1 MAGHG
6 RKDVDQRLLL
16 ALACGLN
23 IEAAARAAGIS
34 EATVYR
40 RLREPAFCQRLK
52 ELRSDMVQRT
62 SGMLTAAGA
71 EFVKTLLAL
80 VKETV
85 PPAVRLGAARAGLE
99 LGMRIR
105 ETAELEAR
113 IAALESLLTQTT

>member
-1 MAGHG
+1 MAGRK
-6 RKDVDQRLLL
+6 RKDIDERLLL

-23 IEAAARAAGIS
+23 VEAAGRAAGVS

-40 RLREPAFCQRLK
+40 RMRDPAFCQRLK
-52 ELRSDMVQRT
+52 EVRSDMVQRT

-113 IAALESLLTQTT
+113 IAALEAMLGQTA